1 MVAALVVMVVRFCIE
16 APALATLHDNAVRIM
31 MSHVDQQLRLAR
43 ATAIGFVTA
52 AFARGR
58 SGRVLQNIGALRLG
72 RCQQDHVEL
81 GHGEN
86 LFFSSVVTAKAVD
99 CQRLHFRFRH
109 LPQQCIAPLHD

>member
-1 MVAALVVMVVRFCIE
+1 VVMMVRFGVE

-31 MSHVDQQLRLAR
+31 MGHVDQQLRLAR
-43 ATAIGFVTA
+43 AAAIGFVATA
-52 AFARGR
+52 FTRRR
-58 SGRVLQNIGALRLG
+58 SGRVLQHFGALYLS
-72 RCQQDHVEL
+72 RCQKDHVEL

-109 LPQQCIAPLHD
+109 LS